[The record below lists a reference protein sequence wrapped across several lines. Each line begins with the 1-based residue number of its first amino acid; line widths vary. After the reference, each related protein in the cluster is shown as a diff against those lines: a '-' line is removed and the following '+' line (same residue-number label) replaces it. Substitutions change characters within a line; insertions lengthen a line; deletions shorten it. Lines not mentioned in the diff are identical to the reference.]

1 MAWYD
6 RFLGRST
13 LDADEKNNPS
23 QYLMSREEGLSINSR
38 EVVTRYR
45 DAYEKL
51 EVVNRAVN
59 IVVDDVAEIPVDVGP
74 KVPGLIPVFKNI
86 RKVVKL

>member
-6 RFLGRST
+6 RILGRNN

-51 EVVNRAVN
+51 ESS
-59 IVVDDVAEIPVDVGP
+59 
-74 KVPGLIPVFKNI
+74 
-86 RKVVKL
+86 